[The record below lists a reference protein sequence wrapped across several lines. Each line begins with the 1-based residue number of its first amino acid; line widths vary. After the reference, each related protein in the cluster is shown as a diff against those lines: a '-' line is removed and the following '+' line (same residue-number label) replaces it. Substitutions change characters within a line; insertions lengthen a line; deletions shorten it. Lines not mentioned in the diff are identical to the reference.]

1 MKRGKSSCLR
11 GLILLGVMAADFAAL
26 ATVRTDA
33 PIDPEMARPLL
44 DHLLPPREAIDLCGP
59 DAWQYAQVKQGTGF
73 DDPTI
78 RWDTVRVP
86 ARTFFNCGAPSDRPN
101 TALYRKTFT
110 LSEEQAKRHVE
121 IRFELAGEHADVF
134 VNGQLAGRSRE
145 WCLPFDVDATPFIK
159 PGENRID
166 VRCWRDPDYSD
177 GKKCP
182 VTFGWLTSC
191 YTGISRP
198 VHVELSNQVRIRDLL
213 VSTKVVGA
221 KRLDV
226 EVEVENQTERPV
238 RIELVGT
245 LKEGSENLLKI
256 ESGAAEIPSMSVRK
270 VKLGGVCAAVR
281 AWNPDSPNLYN
292 LDLSLVQEK
301 SSSVVL
307 DAVRQRIGFTE
318 VRIEGNRV
326 LFNGHPM
333 LNRRDSVSLGSC
345 QDWKLNPSGERMRKL
360 IALYKRRGFVSRRC
374 DVATL
379 VREARVCDE
388 EGFLFSPL
396 LPTGPA
402 YAREPP
408 YWGNVSNMVA
418 KAARRFRNHPS
429 LLYWCLFNEF
439 GKFYGVSTWK
449 EQYPKMC
456 AMGDWLME
464 NDPARFWT
472 SCGDAEL
479 DANEGGGPGPAPVR
493 SVHYP
498 VNMCWSG
505 IFPEVAYWYAEG
517 RPSWQGLARRD
528 KPLFISE
535 DLYHGMND
543 VSWCMGRWGGDSV
556 YTTEGYIKAWQA
568 CIQMCADGLYY
579 SGLSEWNPWFLHTE
593 NEKNELFSE
602 GELLPTWHISRR
614 HGYLN
619 LSGGSRYE
627 DELFVF
633 NQSFTA
639 REVVLSRQDLFNG
652 EAVNTSKEKFILE
665 PGARKDLKLE
675 VRVPTVKGSCVKPYE
690 VRFELRTVDGE
701 RLAHRTYT
709 FNVIPEAKRLPK
721 GIVLLV
727 GGTNACPLET
737 LFSADRVFTQAEKA
751 LAGKPKVIVCAGELS
766 GAEGRLVDS
775 YVQQG
780 GRAVF
785 FAPGVAGGW
794 SPLRIL
800 DRQSHSYAFR
810 RDDLFLPDVPES
822 VFRVWRPDSQL
833 GQYAIEKPVRRDA
846 RILVD
851 NCDSSGFNVA
861 DIVRVAQGRGDWLVT
876 SLPIVSRFEEE
887 PAARYL
893 AARLIAYE
901 FSESALPSGGY
912 AFLDKNHPFAEI
924 FRQDGFLEPV
934 GLRSAKAVFVDGAKP
949 LSEKKVASVLSLA
962 KAGATVFVTDV
973 TTNGAATALLANL
986 SLTFDPVPPYVPQPG
1001 PGRYPPLDDYRRHW
1015 FTRTSN
1021 TGLLAGLSNTDFFFA
1036 TSTLCNYFAWK
1047 AQGVGAVRADQPPL
1061 VPGLFIGGEPLL
1073 DSAAMSEVC
1082 VGKGRIVVSSIPWT
1096 YLMKKYPTRCLRVWR
1111 TFLGNAGV
1119 KTADIATPHTIIPIR
1134 MQGDTL
1140 LWDAPKRDSKRKAW
1154 FGNGDDMRYFPV
1166 NLCGWSWEANNKCP
1180 VEPFPVDPMNFGG
1193 IAFQLTPQDNARG
1206 SAVSLNL
1213 GIANSPNQKG
1223 TRLDRIWV
1231 LAALEDDANLKVGD
1245 VVVDA
1250 LIENGTNP
1258 WHTAP
1263 KLGAVAKYGVH
1274 VGAYRHPIPLK
1285 EGRIGWEGHSEKT
1298 KRACLYVFSIENP
1311 FDKSIPVRHV
1321 FVRGGEQVG
1330 KGKPNVA
1337 ILGLSWQVY

>member
-1 MKRGKSSCLR
+1 MKRGKSLCLR
-11 GLILLGVMAADFAAL
+11 GLILLGGMAAHFAAL
-26 ATVRTDA
+26 ATVRTEA
-33 PIDPEMARPLL
+33 PIDLEMARPLL

-78 RWDTVRVP
+78 WWDTVRVP
-86 ARTFFNCGAPSDRPN
+86 ARTYFNCGAASDKPN
-101 TALYRKTFT
+101 TALYRKVFT
-110 LSEEQAKRHVE
+110 LSEEQAKRHTE

-145 WCLPFDVDATPFIK
+145 WCLPFDIDATPFVK
-159 PGENRID
+159 PGENRVD

-182 VTFGWLTSC
+182 MTFGWLTSC

-198 VHVELSNQVRIRDLL
+198 VHVEISSQVRIRDLL
-213 VSTKVVGA
+213 VLTKVVGE

-226 EVEVENQTERPV
+226 EAEVENNTESSV
-238 RIELVGT
+238 RIQLVGM
-245 LKEGSENLLKI
+245 LKEGSENRLKI
-256 ESGAAEIPSMSVRK
+256 ESGVTEIPPKSVKK

-281 AWNPDSPNLYN
+281 EWNPDSPKLYN
-292 LDLSLVQEK
+292 LDLSLVQGK
-301 SSSVVL
+301 PPSIVL

-318 VRIEGNRV
+318 VQIEGNRV

-333 LNRRDSVSLGSC
+333 LNRRDSVSLGSY

-360 IALYKRRGFVSRRC
+360 IALYKNRGFVSCRC

-402 YAREPP
+402 YARETP

-456 AMGDWLME
+456 MMGDWMKA
-464 NDPARFWT
+464 NDPAHFWT

-493 SVHYP
+493 SLHYP
-498 VNMCWSG
+498 VNMSWNG
-505 IFPEVAYWYAEG
+505 NFPEVAYWYAEG
-517 RPSWQGLARRD
+517 RPSWQGVARRD

-543 VSWCMGRWGGDSV
+543 VSWSMGRWGGDSV
-556 YTTEGYIKAWQA
+556 YTAAGYVKAWKE

-579 SGLSEWNPWFLHTE
+579 SGFSEWNPWFLHSQ
-593 NEKNELFSE
+593 NEKNALFSD

-619 LSGGSRYE
+619 LSSGSRYE

-639 REVVLSRQDLFNG
+639 HEVILSRRDIFNG
-652 EAVNTSKEKFILE
+652 EALNTSKETFNLG
-665 PGARKDLKLE
+665 PGARKDLKLA
-675 VRVPTVKGSCVKPYE
+675 VQVPVIKGSRVKPYE
-690 VRFELRTVDGE
+690 VRLELRTSEGK

-709 FNVIPEAKRLPK
+709 FNVIPEVKRLPK
-721 GIVLLV
+721 GIALLV
-727 GGTNACPLET
+727 GGTNACPLKA
-737 LFSADRVFTQAEKA
+737 LFPAERVFTQSEKA
-751 LAGKPKVIVCAGELS
+751 LAGNPKVIVCAGELS
-766 GAEGRLVDS
+766 GDEGRMVDS

-785 FAPGVAGGW
+785 FASGSAGW
-794 SPLRIL
+794 SPLRII
-800 DRQSHSYAFR
+800 DNQTHSYAFR
-810 RDDLFLPDVPES
+810 RDDLFLPDVSES
-822 VFRVWRPDSQL
+822 VFRVWRPDSEL
-833 GQYAIEKPVRRDA
+833 GRYAIEKPVRRDA

-851 NCDSSGFNVA
+851 NCNSSGFNVA
-861 DIVRVAQGRGDWLVT
+861 DVVRVAQGRGDWLVT

-901 FSESALPSGGY
+901 LSESALSSGGY
-912 AFLDKNHPFAEI
+912 AFLGKSHPFAEI
-924 FRQDGFLEPV
+924 FRQDGFLAPV
-934 GLRSAKAVFVDGAKP
+934 GIRSAKAVFVDGAKP
-949 LSEKKVASVLSLA
+949 LAEKKIASVLALA
-962 KAGATVFVTDV
+962 KAGATVFVTDI
-973 TTNGAATALLANL
+973 TTNGAATALLTNL
-986 SLTFDPVPPYVPQPG
+986 SLKFDPVPPYVPQPG

-1021 TGLLAGLSNTDFFFA
+1021 KGLLAGLSNTDFFFA
-1036 TSTLCNYFAWK
+1036 SSTLCNYFAWK
-1047 AQGVGAVRADQPPL
+1047 AQDGGIVRTDQPPL
-1061 VPGLFIGGEPLL
+1061 VPGLFIDGEPLL
-1073 DSAAMSEVC
+1073 DSAAMCEVR
-1082 VGKGRIVVSSIPWT
+1082 VGKGRVVVSSIPWT
-1096 YLMKKYPTRCLRVWR
+1096 TLIKKYPARCLRVWR

-1119 KTADIATPHTIIPIR
+1119 KTADIANSHTIIPLQMR
-1134 MQGDTL
+1134 GDTL
-1140 LWDAPKRDSKRKAW
+1140 LWDAPGHDPKRKAW

-1193 IAFQLTPQDNARG
+1193 ITFQLTPQDDRRG
-1206 SAVSLNL
+1206 GAVSLNL
-1213 GIANSPNQKG
+1213 GIANSPNQDG

-1245 VVVDA
+1245 IVVDA

-1274 VGAYRHPIPLK
+1274 LGAYRHPIPLK

-1298 KRACLYVFSIENP
+1298 KNACLYVFSIENP
-1311 FDKSIPVRHV
+1311 FDKSIPVRKV
-1321 FVRGGEQVG
+1321 FVRGGEPVE
-1330 KGKPNVA
+1330 KGKPNLA
-1337 ILGLSWQVY
+1337 ILGLSWQVD